1 MLKHL
6 LTCLCDH
13 HSVIISSSYLLNFW
27 DYFNKLNIRVILL
40 LINYYQKQE
49 RKPFFFFF
57 FLLHNYHNSKKFFPI
72 FLPIYWLRKNS
83 IWKRQKS
90 NLYIPILPNIPSA
103 STDSRSSCIPCQL
116 TRTLTCQCRFTRR
129 CAFLF
134 VGTTSRRKM
143 QSKDMRN
150 SFRENREHYLASDV
164 RSLYRANVTLEPPL
178 LCLDRVALDFAPLS
192 FFILPLSLFLFFCLV
207 IFPWLIK
214 TFEFSHLAE
223 TKFV

>member
-1 MLKHL
+1 MLFY
-6 LTCLCDH
+6 CW
-13 HSVIISSSYLLNFW
+13 SIITK
-27 DYFNKLNIRVILL
+27 NKNVNL
-40 LINYYQKQE
+40 
-49 RKPFFFFF
+49 FSFFF

-72 FLPIYWLRKNS
+72 FLPIYWLWKNS
-83 IWKRQKS
+83 TWKRQKS
-90 NLYIPILPNIPSA
+90 NNSRNIPSA

-134 VGTTSRRKM
+134 VGTTPRRKM

-192 FFILPLSLFLFFCLV
+192 FFILPSLPLFLPCD
-207 IFPWLIK
+207 
-214 TFEFSHLAE
+214 FSLCRG
-223 TKFV
+223 

>member
-1 MLKHL
+1 MLFY
-6 LTCLCDH
+6 CW
-13 HSVIISSSYLLNFW
+13 SIITK
-27 DYFNKLNIRVILL
+27 NKNVNL
-40 LINYYQKQE
+40 
-49 RKPFFFFF
+49 FSFFF

-72 FLPIYWLRKNS
+72 FLPIYWLWKNS
-83 IWKRQKS
+83 TWKRQKS
-90 NLYIPILPNIPSA
+90 NNSRNIPSA

-134 VGTTSRRKM
+134 VGTTPRRKM

-192 FFILPLSLFLFFCLV
+192 FFILPPLPLFLPPWFFPLS
-207 IFPWLIK
+207 WLIK

>member
-1 MLKHL
+1 MLFY
-6 LTCLCDH
+6 CW
-13 HSVIISSSYLLNFW
+13 SIITK
-27 DYFNKLNIRVILL
+27 NKNVNL
-40 LINYYQKQE
+40 
-49 RKPFFFFF
+49 FSFFF

-72 FLPIYWLRKNS
+72 FLPIYWLWKNS
-83 IWKRQKS
+83 TWKRQKS
-90 NLYIPILPNIPSA
+90 NNTNSRNIPSA

-116 TRTLTCQCRFTRR
+116 TRTLTCQCRFTHR

-134 VGTTSRRKM
+134 VGTTPRRKM

-192 FFILPLSLFLFFCLV
+192 FFILPPLPLFLPCD
-207 IFPWLIK
+207 
-214 TFEFSHLAE
+214 FSLCRG
-223 TKFV
+223 

>member
-1 MLKHL
+1 MLFY
-6 LTCLCDH
+6 CW
-13 HSVIISSSYLLNFW
+13 SIITK
-27 DYFNKLNIRVILL
+27 NKNVNL
-40 LINYYQKQE
+40 
-49 RKPFFFFF
+49 FSFFF

-83 IWKRQKS
+83 TWKRQKS
-90 NLYIPILPNIPSA
+90 NNSRNIPSA

-134 VGTTSRRKM
+134 VGTTPRRKM

-164 RSLYRANVTLEPPL
+164 RSLYRALLSSHRFFVLIESHSTLRRFL
-178 LCLDRVALDFAPLS
+178 FS
-192 FFILPLSLFLFFCLV
+192 FFHPFLFFCLV
-207 IFPWLIK
+207 IFPFVVVNKNIRIFPSRKNKIRLILILMK
-214 TFEFSHLAE
+214 ICAYLWNNNSFFFMFCNKVIEIHF
-223 TKFV
+223 TKIWILYI